1 MPRLSSADG
10 GPPLPPHATAAVLSA
25 RRRCRVAARRRHRA
39 QGCRA
44 AAARRRH
51 RTTSS
56 RKSAQ
61 AGDPRPKRAC
71 ASSPAFARTMR
82 WCQNRNRKNRKRNK
96 DVRAWTRRTR
106 SRARG
111 AAAEGVAELA
121 WRCARRFCFREPTR
135 LRGDVLQLQK
145 ESHLFNPLASSASRQ
160 AKAARRPRAS
170 SAAPSAA
177 GPPAPSTD
185 HLAAAAAYRRRRSA
199 AAAADARMRR
209 TMSPHPRYPHPRR
222 HSGREDAEDH
232 VPAPALPAPPAPL
245 PVARRRQHAASAT
258 PSAAAPPAHAPTRRR
273 GGRGVLVSG
282 RRHLPCLRPAG
293 EDGAPAPT
301 RRPQRPRRLAA
312 RASRDRHVGADQ
324 RQLLGAAPATLR
336 RRPTLWKPR
345 RRHRESR
352 NGSAHLRRLW

>member
-1 MPRLSSADG
+1 MSCNSKRSPISSTPSRLRPRDKRKQHGVPAQVPPRLRPLGRRHHRPTTSQQPRRTAVDAV
-10 GPPLPPHATAAVLSA
+10 PLPHA
-25 RRRCRVAARRRHRA
+25 
-39 QGCRA
+39 G
-44 AAARRRH
+44 
-51 RTTSS
+51 
-56 RKSAQ
+56 
-61 AGDPRPKRAC
+61 
-71 ASSPAFARTMR
+71 
-82 WCQNRNRKNRKRNK
+82 
-96 DVRAWTRRTR
+96 
-106 SRARG
+106 
-111 AAAEGVAELA
+111 
-121 WRCARRFCFREPTR
+121 
-135 LRGDVLQLQK
+135 
-145 ESHLFNPLASSASRQ
+145 
-160 AKAARRPRAS
+160 
-170 SAAPSAA
+170 
-177 GPPAPSTD
+177 
-185 HLAAAAAYRRRRSA
+185 
-199 AAAADARMRR
+199 ARMRR

-301 RRPQRPRRLAA
+301 RRRQRPRRLAA

-352 NGSAHLRRLW
+352 NGSALIFAVYGRL